1 MSTSRDLQAKLTKEK
16 IYSNAIKLIRK
27 KGFENISVSEIC
39 DKSDVSIGTFYYYFK
54 TKQDILFEIYK
65 KADDYFENTVYENLK
80 SDNHLEKVRE
90 YLFYYIKFVEDDGID
105 MIKHLYIPDN
115 KLFVKKGR
123 AMQTILEDIIAK
135 GQLKKQISDRMSPE
149 EAVRFSFV
157 VMRGVVFDWA
167 LNDGSYDIV
176 ENAEPFID
184 SVCDY
189 LSV

>member
-1 MSTSRDLQAKLTKEK
+1 MATSRDLQAKLTKEK
-16 IYSNAIKLIRK
+16 IYSNAIKLIRE

-65 KADDYFENTVYENLK
+65 KADNYFRNTVCEKLK
-80 SDNHLEKVRE
+80 SDNYLEKVRE

-123 AMQTILEDIIAK
+123 AMQTILQDIIEK
-135 GQLKKQISDRMSPE
+135 GQQKDEISEKMEPE

-157 VMRGVVFDWA
+157 VMRGIVFDWA

-176 ENAEPFID
+176 EYAEPFID

>member
-16 IYSNAIKLIRK
+16 IYKNAIKLIRN

-65 KADDYFENTVYENLK
+65 KADNYFENTVYEKLK
-80 SDNHLEKVRE
+80 SDNYLEKVRE

-123 AMQTILEDIIAK
+123 AMQTILEEIIAG
-135 GQLKKQISDRMSPE
+135 GQQKKQISNRLSPK

-176 ENAEPFID
+176 EYAEPFID